1 MALWTSL
8 MNDALVK
15 TQLLAPG
22 LRGSWQLPD
31 TGAGVGPGAGA
42 GVGAGAG
49 AGAAVGFGAG
59 VGAGLVMMG
68 RGAGGTVMSE
78 RVGSSS
84 VKVVWQAAAR
94 RPEAR
99 APVTVNTRVRVTP
112 PPFEK
117 TLTLLH

>member
-8 MNDALVK
+8 MNDALVR
-15 TQLLAPG
+15 TQVLVPG

-59 VGAGLVMMG
+59 VGAGLVMTG
-68 RGAGGTVMSE
+68 RGAGGTVMGE
-78 RVGSSS
+78 RVGRSS
-84 VKVVWQAAAR
+84 VKGGWQAAAT
-94 RPEAR
+94 RPEAT
-99 APVTVNTRVRVTP
+99 APVTAHTRVRLTP
-112 PPFEK
+112 PPSQ
-117 TLTLLH
+117 H